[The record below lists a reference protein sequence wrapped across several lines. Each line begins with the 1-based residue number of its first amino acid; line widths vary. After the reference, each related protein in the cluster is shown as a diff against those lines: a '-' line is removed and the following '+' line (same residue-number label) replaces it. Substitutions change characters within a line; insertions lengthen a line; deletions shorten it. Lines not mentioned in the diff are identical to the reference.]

1 MNKMTQTGKT
11 VFRMDFFSRVNPIKL
26 KDPLAAALGAVEAD
40 HVFYYHY
47 TDIVK
52 MSGHSCPAVSGAFK
66 MTEIALTELYGD
78 ALAVRGNIRVT
89 IKGAADY
96 GANGPISQVISNITG
111 AADDAGFK
119 GLQGTFSRFKL
130 LAFETDHPPAEG
142 LTAEA
147 KFERMD
153 TGQTVTVQYNSS
165 LIPGNPEMM
174 PLMPLVVGGTASKE
188 QHNRFGDLWQ
198 GRVEHVLLH
207 PPQGAF
213 VVVS

>member
-52 MSGHSCPAVSGAFK
+52 MSGHSCPAVS
-66 MTEIALTELYGD
+66 
-78 ALAVRGNIRVT
+78 
-89 IKGAADY
+89 